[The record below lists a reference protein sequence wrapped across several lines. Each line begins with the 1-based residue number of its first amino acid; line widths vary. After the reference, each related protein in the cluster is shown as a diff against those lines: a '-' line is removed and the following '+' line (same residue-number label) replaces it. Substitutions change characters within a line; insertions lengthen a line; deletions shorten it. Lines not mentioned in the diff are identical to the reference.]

1 MRTTSLGPT
10 FGRSRRWRAVA
21 HSGEVNDALA
31 AKALSVW
38 QDCRQLRTELAVS
51 QELLSESTEV
61 RLAKRAFLG
70 IRRRKKVEESKQ
82 AMNRDDVDVTVQ
94 RR

>member
-1 MRTTSLGPT
+1 
-10 FGRSRRWRAVA
+10 
-21 HSGEVNDALA
+21 LA

-61 RLAKRAFLG
+61 RLAKRVFLG

-82 AMNRDDVDVTVQ
+82 Q
-94 RR
+94 R

>member
-1 MRTTSLGPT
+1 
-10 FGRSRRWRAVA
+10 
-21 HSGEVNDALA
+21 LA

-82 AMNRDDVDVTVQ
+82 AMNRDDEDVTAQ